1 MQGRQI
7 RRRAQRRAC
16 GWRCAGCSS
25 CGVSRSAAV
34 GSRRAIAARDR
45 GALRATGTKD
55 ALNPVWGAQGHR
67 VRPPALPAG
76 GCAGLQPVGDPARR
90 HRPAARHAPEDPVHG
105 NGLVPLDLSADGG
118 RLLAGFTGPDTLVG
132 FTVDP
137 QSGATRALSKDV
149 EQALVGYDLS
159 ADGSTILGHTGGPD
173 PVLPGACAQAGTLA
187 RTSDTAGGGSS
198 TIAHEPASSC
208 SAAQFRWRSSLPKTS
223 MNTSIT
229 VAPGSRATLSV
240 QPASRRL
247 SPKWFSCRRNASP
260 S

>member
-1 MQGRQI
+1 MFDRQRSRQGGAPVYNLWAIQPDGTGL
-7 RRRAQRRAC
+7 RRVTRLKIPSMA
-16 GWRCAGCSS
+16 
-25 CGVSRSAAV
+25 
-34 GSRRAIAARDR
+34 
-45 GALRATGTKD
+45 
-55 ALNPVWGAQGHR
+55 
-67 VRPPALPAG
+67 
-76 GCAGLQPVGDPARR
+76 
-90 HRPAARHAPEDPVHG
+90 

>member
-1 MQGRQI
+1 MWVAVRRMQLLRREPLGGGR
-7 RRRAQRRAC
+7 
-16 GWRCAGCSS
+16 
-25 CGVSRSAAV
+25 V
-34 GSRRAIAARDR
+34 AARDR

-55 ALNPVWGAQGHR
+55 ALNPVWGAQGIVFDRQRSRQGDAPVYNLWAIQPDGTGLRR
-67 VRPPALPAG
+67 VTRLKIPSMATASCRWTSQLTAGACSPASPAPTRSW
-76 GCAGLQPVGDPARR
+76 ASRSIRRAARR
-90 HRPAARHAPEDPVHG
+90 GRSQRTSSRRSSATTSRPTARRSSGTPAAPTQCSRV
-105 NGLVPLDLSADGG
+105 
-118 RLLAGFTGPDTLVG
+118 
-132 FTVDP
+132 
-137 QSGATRALSKDV
+137 
-149 EQALVGYDLS
+149 
-159 ADGSTILGHTGGPD
+159 
-173 PVLPGACAQAGTLA
+173 PVLMAGTLA